1 MTPNTPTPDS
11 PRPRGVI
18 AVVNVKGGVGKTTV
32 SVHLA
37 AALHELGVPVSL
49 WDADPQGSA
58 TQWLDAAAQTAPV
71 PIPYSPVNLDALR
84 STPAPAD
91 VLVIDTPPGLMDVQ
105 RAVLARS
112 QFVIVP
118 TQQGGAD
125 LTQALRTA
133 AALEAAGMPHAVL
146 VNRAAKPTISH
157 REASTEMDA
166 AEAAVLETSIPQ
178 RESIRRAWNHWPTL
192 TEPWRTLATEMTE
205 LMTR

>member
-1 MTPNTPTPDS
+1 MSQTPSPA

-37 AALHELGVPVSL
+37 AALHEMGVPVAL

-58 TQWLDAAAQTAPV
+58 TQWLDAAAADASV
-71 PIPYSPVNLDALR
+71 PIAYSPVSLDALR
-84 STPAPAD
+84 AWPAPAD
-91 VLVIDTPPGLMDVQ
+91 VLVIDTPPVLLDEQ
-105 RAVLARS
+105 QAVLARAE
-112 QFVIVP
+112 FVIVP

-133 AALEAAGMPHAVL
+133 AALEAAEVPHAVL
-146 VNRAAKPTISH
+146 VNRAARPTISH
-157 REASTEMDA
+157 REASTEIDA

-178 RESIRRAWNHWPTL
+178 RESIRRAWNHWPAL
-192 TEPWRTLATEMTE
+192 SEPWRSLAAEMKE